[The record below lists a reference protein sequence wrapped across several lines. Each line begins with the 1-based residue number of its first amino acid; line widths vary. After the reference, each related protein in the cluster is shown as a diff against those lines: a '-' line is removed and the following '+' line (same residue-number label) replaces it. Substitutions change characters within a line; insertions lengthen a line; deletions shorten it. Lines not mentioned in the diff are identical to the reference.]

1 MLTESRRHRK
11 IARNRRDSK
20 RYDADHRMKRDALDP
35 LVQAGLATCVRCGE
49 PIEPGPWDLGH
60 DDVYPTLHTGPE
72 HTWCN
77 RGAPHRNK
85 TSRQW

>member
-1 MLTESRRHRK
+1 MMTDRARLRRK
-11 IARNRRDSK
+11 LRNRRSNA
-20 RYDADHRMKRDALDP
+20 RYNGDHRMKRLALDP
-35 LVQAGLATCVRCGE
+35 FVQAGLATCVRCHE

-60 DDVYPTLHTGPE
+60 DDVHPHLHTGPE